1 MTKLYEMVQMVEGNE
16 LVIAKGT
23 EQEIIEAWENEKNE
37 LTDWLVNETDLEEDE
52 ENAKQARET
61 EVGVLR
67 DLEYIFNNYLNYGFV
82 FELELREV

>member
-1 MTKLYEMVQMVEGNE
+1 MTKLYELVQMVEGNE

-61 EVGVLR
+61 EVEVLR

-82 FELELREV
+82 FELELREI